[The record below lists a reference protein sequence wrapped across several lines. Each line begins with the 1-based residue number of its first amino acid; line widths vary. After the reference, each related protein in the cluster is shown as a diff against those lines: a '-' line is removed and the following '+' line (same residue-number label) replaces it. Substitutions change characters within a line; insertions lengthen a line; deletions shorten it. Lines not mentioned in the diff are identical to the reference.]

1 MSGRRDLI
9 TKIQVIKKTFIETVN
24 KLASAGAP
32 FFFIV
37 DFEKEQPF
45 VCEIGQA
52 LDHGYKFRVRGHHNY
67 INGHSNASIPRIDV
81 DMNPISIEEYAHSFH
96 HVKENLRQ
104 GNSYLVNLTFPTP
117 LQTNLSLSDIFD
129 LSAAPYKLLK
139 ENEFVI
145 FSPESFI
152 QIKDDHIYSYPMK
165 GTIDADL
172 PDARKKILNN
182 DKETWEH
189 NTIVDLIRNDLA
201 MVSNQVEVTKFKYLD
216 LITTHRNRLYQMSSE
231 IRGTLS
237 ADWRENLGEIIM
249 KLLPAGSISGAPK
262 KKTIQIIQDAEKIRR
277 NFYTGVFGIF
287 DGEKLDSAVNIRYVE
302 KTNQGLQYRSGGGIT
317 AMSNQMSEYQEML
330 DKVYVP
336 TI

>member
-1 MSGRRDLI
+1 
-9 TKIQVIKKTFIETVN
+9 
-24 KLASAGAP
+24 
-32 FFFIV
+32 
-37 DFEKEQPF
+37 
-45 VCEIGQA
+45 
-52 LDHGYKFRVRGHHNY
+52 
-67 INGHSNASIPRIDV
+67 
-81 DMNPISIEEYAHSFH
+81 MNPVSIEQYAHSFN
-96 HVKENLRQ
+96 HVKENLLQ

-117 LQTNLSLSDIFD
+117 LQTNLNLSDIFT
-129 LSAAPYKLLK
+129 LSEAPYKLLK
-139 ENEFVI
+139 NDEFVI

-152 QIKDDHIYSYPMK
+152 QIKDDYIFSYPMK
-165 GTIDADL
+165 GTIDADI
-172 PDARKKILNN
+172 PNAREKILNN

-201 MVSNQVEVTKFKYLD
+201 MVSDHVEVTKFKYLD

-237 ADWRENLGEIIM
+237 TQWRENLGDILM

-302 KTNQGLQYRSGGGIT
+302 KTDQGLQYRSGGGIT
-317 AMSNQMSEYQEML
+317 AMSNQNSEYQEML